1 MAEERFFE
9 LYDKPAPWENFGVTG
24 QDFVRYLTKAKEE
37 KRLNELNE
45 KEKRCLRRLEEY
57 LQKTG
62 KSTSDAQNQAGE
74 EDEEESKKD
83 EVSTQFEADKVDL
96 TRITSYYDIAYYLC
110 FPPSWMSEVNKNTQS
125 FVYAEL
131 KKGKAPWQI
140 AKEARQKIEQAQKDA
155 DPKSRKK
162 KKSKGEDEPQENQ
175 EQNPDDFIGPRTQE
189 QEDEERFKAVRK
201 HIVQNELDG
210 MTKPQEQ
217 RVEDSERNGLEVGQS
232 KPNDAEREDENLNLD
247 DKLKDDMEEATRE

>member
-62 KSTSDAQNQAGE
+62 KSTSDAQNQAGV

-232 KPNDAEREDENLNLD
+232 KPNAEREDENLNLD